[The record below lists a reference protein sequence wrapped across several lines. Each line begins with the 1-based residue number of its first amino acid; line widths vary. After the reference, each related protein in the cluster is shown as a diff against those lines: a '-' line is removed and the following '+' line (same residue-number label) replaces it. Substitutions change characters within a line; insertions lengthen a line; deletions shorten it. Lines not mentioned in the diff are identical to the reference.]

1 MHFRRF
7 RTCSH
12 VADRGYTCHEFSL
25 ASGDFGP
32 RTGSVVVL
40 NTSRSMIAIHQ
51 SLVCGL
57 AHVFCETETP
67 LSFLSSRSAGT
78 LTETDGKTSR
88 STGTAFWWFAS
99 ILRPLSFRSFLCN
112 DWRIHSRPHVTSV
125 AGSHGFRSRRLIS
138 LWQDIAIISMNIVI
152 AKETRYLSTM
162 NSLMM
167 ILSNR

>member
-1 MHFRRF
+1 MHFQRF

-40 NTSRSMIAIHQ
+40 NTSCSMIAIHQ

-57 AHVFCETETP
+57 AHVFRETETP
-67 LSFLSSRSAGT
+67 LSFFFSRSAGT

-88 STGTAFWWFAS
+88 STGTVFWWFAFFTAALFS
-99 ILRPLSFRSFLCN
+99 LIFMQRLTHSFATARHICRGLTWFFEP
-112 DWRIHSRPHVTSV
+112 D
-125 AGSHGFRSRRLIS
+125 
-138 LWQDIAIISMNIVI
+138 D
-152 AKETRYLSTM
+152 
-162 NSLMM
+162 
-167 ILSNR
+167 